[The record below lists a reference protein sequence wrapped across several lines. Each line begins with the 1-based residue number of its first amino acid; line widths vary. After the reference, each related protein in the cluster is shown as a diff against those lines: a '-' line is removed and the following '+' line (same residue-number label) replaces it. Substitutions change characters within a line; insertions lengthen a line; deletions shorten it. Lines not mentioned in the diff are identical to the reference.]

1 MSIFAATNNQLRV
14 RHGHDHHRVT
24 FVELFFDLVFVFAVT
39 QLSHGLLKH
48 LTLLGAVQTALLM
61 LAVWWVWIYTT
72 WFTNWCDPDRPA
84 VRLMLG
90 AMMLAGLVLSCSIPR
105 AFEDRALPFA
115 LAYVSMQVGRN
126 GFMLWVLR
134 LHDAA
139 NFRNFTRIFLWF
151 AAAAPFWIAGAFS
164 DGNARLWIWSV
175 AIAIEYLA
183 AIANFRVPGLGRSST
198 TDWQIEGGHIA
209 ERCALFIII
218 ALGESILITGATFA
232 DLPWNATTIS
242 AFVVAFVGSV
252 AMWAIYFN
260 IGAERASRQI
270 AASDDPGRMARSGYT
285 YLHLLIIAGIIVA
298 AVGDELVLHQPDG
311 HDGHTAISTT
321 AAIVGGPALYLVGNA
336 LFKRLSTSN
345 LPLSHLVGLALL
357 ALLAPAAMIAT
368 PLVLSAGTTAI
379 LIIVAA
385 WEWLSLG
392 RDKTAD
398 VASY

>member
-1 MSIFAATNNQLRV
+1 MFASRVNQLRM
-14 RHGHDHHRVT
+14 RQGHDHRVT
-24 FVELFFDLVFVFAVT
+24 FVELFFDLVFVFAIT

-48 LTLLGAVQTALLM
+48 LTPLGAVQTGLLL
-61 LAVWWVWIYTT
+61 LAVWWVWIFTA
-72 WFTNWCDPDRPA
+72 WWTNWCDPERPA

-105 AFEDRALPFA
+105 AFEDRALAFA
-115 LAYVSMQVGRN
+115 LAYVFMQLGRT

-151 AAAAPFWIAGAFS
+151 TAAAPFWIAGAFA
-164 DGNARLWIWSV
+164 DGTARLWIWAI
-175 AIAIEYLA
+175 AIAIEYVSPIA
-183 AIANFRVPGLGRSST
+183 AFWVPGLGRSNT
-198 TDWQIEGGHIA
+198 TDWQIEGAHIA

-242 AFVVAFVGSV
+242 AFVVSFAGSV
-252 AMWAIYFN
+252 AMWAVYFN

-285 YLHLLIIAGIIVA
+285 YIHLLIVAGIIVV
-298 AVGDELVLHQPDG
+298 AVGDELVLHHPGG
-311 HDGHTAISTT
+311 HDGHTDISTA

-345 LPLSHLVGLALL
+345 LPLSHIAGLALL
-357 ALLAPAAMIAT
+357 AVLAPTAMITT

-379 LIIVAA
+379 LTIAAA

-392 RDKTAD
+392 RGKTAN
-398 VASY
+398 APSH